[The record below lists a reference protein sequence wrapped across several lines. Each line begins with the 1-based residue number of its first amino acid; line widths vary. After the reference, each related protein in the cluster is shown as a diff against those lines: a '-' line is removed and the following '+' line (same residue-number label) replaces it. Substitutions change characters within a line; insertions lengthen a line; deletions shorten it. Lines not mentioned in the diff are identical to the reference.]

1 MTSRLITLMILMI
14 LLTLKKLAST
24 ISMIVWESTLLSELS
39 HTKVVSQNQIFWLW
53 VWVSNHPLPLLLIMT
68 IMTRRP
74 DTTHVLDL
82 ASYWRET
89 GGNFT
94 TIPQVLILRHITVIT
109 IILWSPSLWSP
120 SLSSLFWHLLVLCR
134 AWVRNSGVREGFPV
148 WLSREEALLSTG
160 VLNLL
165 SLDFSHSLSNLIY
178 QTDILDTTWSS
189 QICSESKISSLALT
203 WQGYHSADSK
213 WNHYEDSSWLALTE
227 QAGRPGDIVLVMLL
241 GGMCAWELYGAC
253 IVDWTDGSFP

>member
-1 MTSRLITLMILMI
+1 
-14 LLTLKKLAST
+14 
-24 ISMIVWESTLLSELS
+24 
-39 HTKVVSQNQIFWLW
+39 
-53 VWVSNHPLPLLLIMT
+53 MT

-94 TIPQVLILRHITVIT
+94 TIPQVFIFRLIT
-109 IILWSPSLWSP
+109 INLPTQSLWLPSLLCCHYSE
-120 SLSSLFWHLLVLCR
+120 FFLVLCR
-134 AWVRNSGVREGFPV
+134 AWVRDSGVREGFPV

-160 VLNLL
+160 MLNLL
-165 SLDFSHSLSNLIY
+165 SLDFSHSLANLIY
-178 QTDILDTTWSS
+178 QPDNLDTTWSS
-189 QICSESKISSLALT
+189 QICSESKIFSLAIS

-227 QAGRPGDIVLVMLL
+227 QAGRPWWYFFGFV
-241 GGMCAWELYGAC
+241 AWRNVGVGAL
-253 IVDWTDGSFP
+253 WGLDGWVIPIRDHDFAMIWISHVWESPYHSMN

>member
-1 MTSRLITLMILMI
+1 MILMRF
-14 LLTLKKLAST
+14 LTLHHFHDSLYINTA
-24 ISMIVWESTLLSELS
+24 
-39 HTKVVSQNQIFWLW
+39 FWFW
-53 VWVSNHPLPLLLIMT
+53 VWVSNHPPTLLLIMT

-94 TIPQVLILRHITVIT
+94 TIPQVFIFRLITVST
-109 IILWSPSLWSP
+109 IILSSP

-134 AWVRNSGVREGFPV
+134 AWVRDSGVREGFPV
-148 WLSREEALLSTG
+148 WLSREEALLSAG
-160 VLNLL
+160 MLNLL
-165 SLDFSHSLSNLIY
+165 SLDFSHSLANLIY
-178 QTDILDTTWSS
+178 QTDNLDTTWSS

-227 QAGRPGDIVLVMLL
+227 QVGRPDICHERHEYIRVNFFLAGVN
-241 GGMCAWELYGAC
+241 
-253 IVDWTDGSFP
+253 F